1 MKTLKTL
8 FLSLFLAFTFSG
20 VAQYTHEFEFNSI
33 PGESTD
39 VIDATV
45 NINDVISISKNFN
58 GGAYSIYLDE
68 SILPFD
74 EISTGDDIFNN
85 IIVNADLYKIEVKN
99 NFSTFLTIN
108 ITVNESTSVSENQD
122 IKFNVYP
129 NPFVDFINI
138 EGEVKSISI
147 FDLTGKLVLFDNSR
161 SDNPTVDVSNLDS
174 GTYLLVINDRK
185 TIKIVK

>member
-1 MKTLKTL
+1 L
-8 FLSLFLAFTFSG
+8 
-20 VAQYTHEFEFNSI
+20 
-33 PGESTD
+33 
-39 VIDATV
+39 
-45 NINDVISISKNFN
+45 NISN
-58 GGAYSIYLDE
+58 
-68 SILPFD
+68 
-74 EISTGDDIFNN
+74 T
-85 IIVNADLYKIEVKN
+85 
-99 NFSTFLTIN
+99 
-108 ITVNESTSVSENQD
+108 TSVSENQD